1 MCSLSYVSQ
10 DYAEENGDLELLM
23 SGGGGADLDEG
34 EVGGDEEEEGGGG
47 GGGGGHLK
55 GRKEGG
61 GGDELDLAL
70 SALRDCDT
78 DFSKFLPVR
87 KSRSGLKTRICT
99 VT

>member
-1 MCSLSYVSQ
+1 
-10 DYAEENGDLELLM
+10 M
-23 SGGGGADLDEG
+23 SGGGGADLDEA

-47 GGGGGHLK
+47 VGEGGHLK

-87 KSRSGLKTRICT
+87 RKRRVRSEKLET
-99 VT
+99 VD

>member
-1 MCSLSYVSQ
+1 
-10 DYAEENGDLELLM
+10 M

-34 EVGGDEEEEGGGG
+34 EVGGDEEEEGGG

-87 KSRSGLKTRICT
+87 RKRRVRSKNYKLSLKVKGT
-99 VT
+99 V